1 MGNGR
6 DGRMD
11 GRMDGPF
18 FLVGGMWGGG
28 NWLRDCDNVGPGFP
42 QVKFV
47 QEDVLHFHGGP
58 YDRVVQISE
67 W

>member
-1 MGNGR
+1 MGL
-6 DGRMD
+6 
-11 GRMDGPF
+11 F
-18 FLVGGMWGGG
+18 FWVGGMLGGQ
-28 NWLRDCDNVGPGFP
+28 NWLRGCDNVGSGFP